1 MTAEQAFE
9 RVVATLTAE
18 PGGTVGKA
26 FHNPGLKLGSKL
38 FAMLH
43 ADGLV
48 VKLPEARCRELLAHG
63 EVSTFDRGQ
72 GTPMREWVTV
82 ERPDTRR
89 WTSYAREALSF
100 GKELEG

>member
-1 MTAEQAFE
+1 VTATQTFE
-9 RVVATLTAE
+9 RVVATLSAE
-18 PGGTVGKA
+18 PGVTLGKA
-26 FHNPGLKLGSKL
+26 FHNPRLKLGMKL

-48 VKLPEARCRELLAHG
+48 VKLPETRCNELLARG
-63 EVSTFDRGQ
+63 EASTFDRGQ

-82 ERPDTRR
+82 AEPDTRR

-100 GKELEG
+100 GRELAA